1 MAGPPSDGWR
11 IKSKE
16 RKLRMNRRKPRKGDL
31 YRHFRGKQYHVL
43 YLAVCAETKE
53 EMVVYETAEGEH
65 RVYVSSLAAFMRA
78 VSKDKYPDAQQEYR
92 FELCRDSV
100 QEMKKDTP
108 ESEESLILQFLDLD
122 GNEQRAEF
130 LQKHRAVLTDR
141 FLTAAAESMEFAEN
155 ADTLEERYAA
165 LLRFLKTKMK
175 YEGSRLR

>member
-1 MAGPPSDGWR
+1 MHSR
-11 IKSKE
+11 
-16 RKLRMNRRKPRKGDL
+16 
-31 YRHFRGKQYHVL
+31 
-43 YLAVCAETKE
+43 
-53 EMVVYETAEGEH
+53 
-65 RVYVSSLAAFMRA
+65 
-78 VSKDKYPDAQQEYR
+78 EYR

-100 QEMKKDTP
+100 QEMKKDAP